1 MKYEKWSTDE
11 GVAVATATFEGAGRR
26 EVHVVVAPEGIKKGF
41 AEQLAAAEKTLSEF
55 QAKLSADGLV
65 EAAKRVFVD
74 DPMNNASAL
83 HEVDS
88 FAAVV
93 GQTPYGSRISV
104 LAQFVEAESPK
115 RFVTVRGPYREH
127 RHLFSP
133 LDVSEG
139 EAPVRAMSEYVDLLA
154 SHGLTLEA
162 NCLRTWF
169 FVRDIDRN
177 YHYVVRGRNMIFSS
191 ERLNPRTHFIAS
203 TGIGCETDTPKMPLL
218 FETLTVEG
226 LKPEQVRYIKAPEM
240 LNDTIEYGVAF
251 ERATAVEY
259 GDRQVVYVSGTASID
274 NRGEIVGEGDVTA
287 QTARMCSNIRALLE
301 AAGSAP
307 ADIAHAVLYCRNLA
321 DAEAI
326 LASLPD
332 DMRAMPMAVVKAPVC
347 RPGWLVEMECMAI
360 TPCSNDAFAPY

>member
-1 MKYEKWSTDE
+1 MKYDKWSTNDGVVVTSATLE
-11 GVAVATATFEGAGRR
+11 GSGRR
-26 EVHVVVAPEGIKKGF
+26 EVHVVVAPVGLHAGF
-41 AEQLAAAEKTLSEF
+41 AEQLVAAEKTLNELH
-55 QAKLSADGLV
+55 AKFSAAGLV

-74 DPMNNASAL
+74 DPMNNSSAV
-83 HEVDS
+83 HEADS
-88 FAAVV
+88 LAAVV
-93 GQTPYGSRISV
+93 GQTPYGSRVCV
-104 LAQFVEAESPK
+104 LAQYIEAESTK
-115 RFVTVRGPYREH
+115 RFVTVRGSYREH

-177 YHYVVRGRNMIFSS
+177 YHYVVRGRNMIFSG

-203 TGIGCETDTPKMPLL
+203 TGIGCETDSPKMPLL

-226 LKPEQVRYIKAPEM
+226 LKPEQIRYIKAPEM

-251 ERATAVEY
+251 ERATAVDY
-259 GDRQVVYVSGTASID
+259 GDRSVVYVSGTASID
-274 NRGEIVGEGDVTA
+274 NRGEIVGRGDVKA
-287 QTARMCSNIRALLE
+287 QTARMCSNVRALLD
-301 AAGSAP
+301 AAGSMP
-307 ADIAHAVLYCRNLA
+307 EDIAHAVLYCRNLA
-321 DAEAI
+321 DAEEI
-326 LASLPD
+326 LSSLPD
-332 DMRAMPMAVVKAPVC
+332 DMRRMPMAVVKASVC

-360 TPCSNDAFAPY
+360 TPHNNDAFAPY